1 MPINNSQW
9 GGQTKSWRNSAVIG
23 TLVGGAL
30 SIILFIVI
38 AYFQDERSI
47 VPPRLFKKRH
57 IWNNMAFM
65 FFFGGS
71 WFIILYYLPIY
82 FQVVSGV
89 SAAQSGVRN
98 LPLIISV
105 VITSIVSGGLISI
118 TGHYISWL
126 IAAGMMSTLGTG
138 LIYTL
143 DINSSAR
150 HWIGY
155 QIIAG
160 IGFGAGIQL
169 SIIVGQALSEPSDIT
184 TSTALMLFAQTIGGA
199 LFVGAAE
206 AAYANTLIRKLQ
218 TTAPSISPQTVINIG
233 ATQIRSSFPADVVP
247 GIIQAEMDSVHV
259 VFALAIVSASVGMLF
274 TAGAKWVNLKGKTPT
289 ANAV

>member
-1 MPINNSQW
+1 M
-9 GGQTKSWRNSAVIG
+9 G
-23 TLVGGAL
+23 
-30 SIILFIVI
+30 
-38 AYFQDERSI
+38 
-47 VPPRLFKKRH
+47 
-57 IWNNMAFM
+57 FM
-65 FFFGGS
+65 LFFGGS
-71 WFIILYYLPIY
+71 WFTILYYLPIY

-89 SAAQSGVRN
+89 SASQSGVRN

-105 VITSIVSGGLISI
+105 VLTTIVSGGLISV

-126 IAAGMMSTLGTG
+126 LIAGMTSTLGAG

-143 DINSSAR
+143 DIGSSSG

-169 SIIVGQALSEPSDIT
+169 PIIVGQALSEPGDIT

-206 AAYANTLIRKLQ
+206 AAYANTLIKKLRIYV
-218 TTAPSISPQTVINIG
+218 PSVNPLSVISIG
-233 ATQIRSSFPADVVP
+233 ATQIRSSFTADVIP
-247 GIIQAEMDSVHV
+247 GIIQAEMDGVHV
-259 VFALAIVSASVGMLF
+259 VFALAIAAAGVGMLF
-274 TAGAKWVNLKGKTPT
+274 TIGAKWVNLQGKTPT
-289 ANAV
+289 ASAAEEHGERLT

>member
-1 MPINNSQW
+1 M
-9 GGQTKSWRNSAVIG
+9 G
-23 TLVGGAL
+23 
-30 SIILFIVI
+30 
-38 AYFQDERSI
+38 
-47 VPPRLFKKRH
+47 
-57 IWNNMAFM
+57 FM

-71 WFIILYYLPIY
+71 WFTILYYLPIY

-89 SAAQSGVRN
+89 SASQSGVRN

-105 VITSIVSGGLISI
+105 VITTIVSGGLISV

-126 IAAGMMSTLGTG
+126 LIAGMTSTLGAG

-143 DINSSAR
+143 DIGSSSG

-169 SIIVGQALSEPSDIT
+169 PIIVGQALSEPGDIT

-206 AAYANTLIRKLQ
+206 AAYANTLIKKLRIYV
-218 TTAPSISPQTVINIG
+218 PSVSPLSVISIG
-233 ATQIRSSFPADVVP
+233 ATQIRSSFPADVIP
-247 GIIQAEMDSVHV
+247 GIIKAEMDGVHV
-259 VFALAIVSASVGMLF
+259 VFALAIAAAGIGMLF
-274 TAGAKWVNLKGKTPT
+274 TIGAKWVNLQGKTPT
-289 ANAV
+289 ASTTEERGERLT

>member
-1 MPINNSQW
+1 M
-9 GGQTKSWRNSAVIG
+9 
-23 TLVGGAL
+23 
-30 SIILFIVI
+30 LFVVI

-47 VPPRLFKKRH
+47 IPPRLFKQRY
-57 IWNNMAFM
+57 IWDNMAFM

-71 WFIILYYLPIY
+71 WFTILYYLPIY

-89 SAAQSGVRN
+89 SAAQSSVRN
-98 LPLIISV
+98 LPLIITV
-105 VITSIVSGGLISI
+105 VLTTITSGSLISV

-126 IAAGMMSTLGTG
+126 YVAGIMSTLGAG

-143 DINSSAR
+143 DITSPSG

-155 QIIAG
+155 QIVVG

-169 SIIVGQALSEPSDIT
+169 PIIVGQALSEPADIT

-206 AAYANTLIRKLQ
+206 AAYANTLLSTLQ
-218 TTAPSISPQTVINIG
+218 TTAPSVTPQSVIDIG
-233 ATQIRSSFPADVVP
+233 ATLIRTSFPADVVQ
-247 GIIQAEMDSVHV
+247 GIIQAEMDGVHV
-259 VFALAIVSASVGMLF
+259 VFALAIAGAGIGMLF
-274 TAGAKWVNLKGKTPT
+274 VAGAKWVNLKGKIPT
-289 ANAV
+289 ASAV

>member
-1 MPINNSQW
+1 M
-9 GGQTKSWRNSAVIG
+9 G
-23 TLVGGAL
+23 
-30 SIILFIVI
+30 
-38 AYFQDERSI
+38 
-47 VPPRLFKKRH
+47 
-57 IWNNMAFM
+57 FM

-71 WFIILYYLPIY
+71 WFTILYYLPIY

-89 SAAQSGVRN
+89 SASQSGVRN

-105 VITSIVSGGLISI
+105 VITTIVSGSLISV

-126 IAAGMMSTLGTG
+126 LVAGTMSTLGAG

-143 DINSSAR
+143 NINSSAA

-169 SIIVGQALSEPSDIT
+169 PIIVGQALSEPGDIT

-206 AAYANTLIRKLQ
+206 AAYANTLIKTLR
-218 TTAPSISPQTVINIG
+218 TTVPGVSPQSVIDIG
-233 ATQIRSSFPADVVP
+233 ATQIRSSFGADLLPA
-247 GIIQAEMDSVHV
+247 IIQAEMDGVHV
-259 VFALAIVSASVGMLF
+259 VFALAIAGAGVGMLF
-274 TAGAKWVNLKGKTPT
+274 TVGAKWVNLKGKTPT
-289 ANAV
+289 ASVD

>member
-1 MPINNSQW
+1 M
-9 GGQTKSWRNSAVIG
+9 G
-23 TLVGGAL
+23 
-30 SIILFIVI
+30 
-38 AYFQDERSI
+38 
-47 VPPRLFKKRH
+47 
-57 IWNNMAFM
+57 FM

-71 WFIILYYLPIY
+71 WFTILYYLPIY

-89 SAAQSGVRN
+89 TASQSGIRN

-105 VITSIVSGGLISI
+105 VITTIVSGSLISV

-126 IAAGMMSTLGTG
+126 LIAGMTSTLGAG

-143 DINSSAR
+143 DINSSAG

-169 SIIVGQALSEPSDIT
+169 PIIVGQALSEPGDIT

-206 AAYANTLIRKLQ
+206 AAYANTLIKKLRINV
-218 TTAPSISPQTVINIG
+218 PSVNPQSVITVG
-233 ATQIRSSFPADVVP
+233 ATEIRSSFPADVVP
-247 GIIQAEMDSVHV
+247 GIIQAEMDGVHV
-259 VFALAIVSASVGMLF
+259 VFALAIAAAGIGMLF
-274 TAGAKWVNLKGKTPT
+274 TAGAKWVNLKGKTPQRPVPT
-289 ANAV
+289 E